1 MEKLRQGSDAGGD
14 TLDEEK
20 PPQFDSED
28 ICTGELLGG
37 NGGGT
42 AGGPQL
48 TWKQGR
54 ELLRQYLQEIG
65 FTDTML
71 DVRSARVQTL
81 LGLQV
86 IIRKTE
92 VSWKKIFTILLL
104 S

>member
-1 MEKLRQGSDAGGD
+1 MEKLRQGGD
-14 TLDEEK
+14 VDPIEEEK

-28 ICTGELLGG
+28 ICSGETFGG
-37 NGGGT
+37 NG
-42 AGGPQL
+42 GGPQL

-86 IIRKTE
+86 N
-92 VSWKKIFTILLL
+92 V
-104 S
+104 